1 MIGTVSVGLLGLVAL
16 EAFGASVAVA
26 AVAIAAVYPVFV
38 ELSGTLVAENLLLV
52 FELASIWTALRARRA
67 RRMAGAYVWIA
78 ATGILTGLATLT
90 HENAAL
96 FVLPLGVAAWSVARA
111 RAVGGGR
118 RAVAA
123 GSGRGCAPWRRRRCW
138 CCARA
143 P

>member
-16 EAFGASVAVA
+16 EAFGGRVALA

-67 RRMAGAYVWIA
+67 RRAS
-78 ATGILTGLATLT
+78 
-90 HENAAL
+90 
-96 FVLPLGVAAWSVARA
+96 GVYLLDR
-111 RAVGGGR
+111 RHR
-118 RAVAA
+118 RAHGA
-123 GSGRGCAPWRRRRCW
+123 GH
-138 CCARA
+138 AR